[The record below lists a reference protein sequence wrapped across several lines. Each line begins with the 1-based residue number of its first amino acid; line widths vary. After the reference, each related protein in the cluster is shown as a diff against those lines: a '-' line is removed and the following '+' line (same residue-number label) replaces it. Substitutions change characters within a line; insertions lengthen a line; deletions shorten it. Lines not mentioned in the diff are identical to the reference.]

1 MRPTRFFALAVALAL
16 LAAGA
21 PVRATTPAAPSE
33 AEVQSRQSFQ
43 TAEEH
48 FKAGRF
54 TEALAAYQAGYDRV
68 PLPGFLINIAQC
80 YRRLGDL
87 TRARASYRKFILV
100 APDSPFVPQVK
111 TLIEELDQLAIDLD
125 GAPRPAAAVGTAP
138 PPALQAHDSETTAG
152 APGPALVAVPAA
164 PAANSTSSSKHRWWL
179 WGSVGAAVAIAATT
193 TFFVL
198 RTPDANTVHDG
209 TLGTLRR

>member
-1 MRPTRFFALAVALAL
+1 MRPALVFATVLAL

-21 PVRATTPAAPSE
+21 PILAAAPSE
-33 AEVQSRQSFQ
+33 AEVQSRQAFQ

-54 TEALAAYQAGYDRV
+54 SDALTKYQAGYDLV

-100 APDSPFVPQVK
+100 APDSPLVPQVK

-125 GAPRPAAAVGTAP
+125 GAPKPAEAA
-138 PPALQAHDSETTAG
+138 PPALQARDSETTAG

-164 PAANSTSSSKHRWWL
+164 PAASSTSSSKHRWWL
-179 WGSVGAAVAIAATT
+179 WGTVGAAVAIAATT

>member
-1 MRPTRFFALAVALAL
+1 MRAALLFATALAL
-16 LAAGA
+16 LTAGV
-21 PVRATTPAAPSE
+21 PVHADPPSE
-33 AEVQSRQSFQ
+33 AEVQSRQAFQ

-54 TEALAAYQAGYDRV
+54 TDALTKYQAGYDLV
-68 PLPGFLINIAQC
+68 PLPGFQINIAQC

-87 TRARASYRKFILV
+87 TRARASYRKFILD
-100 APDSPFVPQVK
+100 APDSPLVPQVK
-111 TLIEELDQLAIDLD
+111 TLIDELDQLALDLD
-125 GAPRPAAAVGTAP
+125 GTPKPATPAESA
-138 PPALQAHDSETTAG
+138 PPALQAPASETTAG

-164 PAANSTSSSKHRWWL
+164 PAASSTSSSRHRFWL
-179 WGSVGAAVAIAATT
+179 WGAVGAAVALAATT

>member
-1 MRPTRFFALAVALAL
+1 MGPKLFLALALAL
-16 LAAGA
+16 LAIGA
-21 PVRATTPAAPSE
+21 PARATTPAAPSE

-43 TAEEH
+43 AAEEH

-125 GAPRPAAAVGTAP
+125 GAPKPAGTAP
-138 PPALQAHDSETTAG
+138 APALQARDSETSAG

-164 PAANSTSSSKHRWWL
+164 PAASSTSSSKHRWWL
-179 WGSVGAAVAIAATT
+179 WGTVGAAVAIAATT